1 MTWHIQQINITTT
14 YRNRIKTVYAGR
26 MSLTF
31 YNIMLHVY
39 NIRPLTYHFAKWALN
54 YTTILHNLDT
64 YNKKK
69 QAKQVEVGMLKM
81 RLRVMYEYWQ
91 SGFVQNVYVSYCGI
105 QGQILLLAELFMS
118 KIFYFRYF
126 LNTFETIIFSIK
138 INLWSKHL
146 RKIYRI
152 YTYTSFFR

>member
-1 MTWHIQQINITTT
+1 MNGNPTFTLKVRIRKTQSDFLFVVSVYSKKAHHLYPIKRGYLCEWSIT
-14 YRNRIKTVYAGR
+14 RNCK
-26 MSLTF
+26 
-31 YNIMLHVY
+31 
-39 NIRPLTYHFAKWALN
+39 KWALN

-126 LNTFETIIFSIK
+126 LNTFETFIFSIK
-138 INLWSKHL
+138 INLLSK
-146 RKIYRI
+146 
-152 YTYTSFFR
+152 